1 MCDSFL
7 NTLTFYISTTF
18 LTTYS
23 ISKKSGSFKSIVHS
37 NFHFKAEI
45 IFCVS
50 VFTYGINIYKERE
63 GVEQRMFSNSRLEEI
78 FIQISKNEF
87 TTIKELTNLFHVTD
101 RTIRTDIQAINLEIA
116 KYECEILLKRKSGY
130 YLMSYN
136 KDKFK
141 ELQNQMEKQTNVLTF
156 NSLDDRIKYILQK
169 LLYSQDY
176 VILDDLA
183 NEVFVSR
190 NTLQNYIKPIKE
202 TLETYNLIYVSKPN
216 LGVKVF
222 GNEKDKRE
230 CLINE
235 ILCKDTPTYIIGFT
249 KEEQM
254 LFKDID
260 LFEIQTL
267 VNQLLNKHDIHASD
281 YDRKNL
287 VMHCA
292 LMISR
297 VKTENYI
304 PFDVQFPIQDDICEL
319 IEQLCIQLENK
330 FDIQITSGEKQYIY
344 LHIASNTHMNIYSVN
359 TVKLQNQI
367 TKLLE
372 VIYEEYNF
380 DLRPDAILKKDLFN
394 HFSSILSSKN
404 IYMNKKNPLLNTIKI
419 KFPLPFE
426 ITLTSTAKVFSEALT
441 EDEIGYISLHI
452 GAAIERCFTS
462 MYQKK
467 RVVLVCGSG
476 IATTRMLEARLQT
489 FFNSKI
495 VIVNKISYAEFM
507 HYDFANIDFVIS
519 TIPIQSDNIPVE
531 VVDFTLKNTDIE
543 KISKR
548 LSHMDKKANFV
559 AKFFDKQLFIHKSNE
574 VTKEDVLTELAHL
587 LENQN
592 IVSDTFIHSVL
603 ERESIACTNL
613 NDIFAIP
620 HPMEACSKETKVA
633 VAILD
638 QPVEWNDKHEEV
650 QIIFMISIKQGE
662 QKQFEHL
669 YDLFIEI
676 VGNTKLQQDIV
687 HSNSFEEFLYTI
699 STVDIFNS

>member
-1 MCDSFL
+1 
-7 NTLTFYISTTF
+7 
-18 LTTYS
+18 
-23 ISKKSGSFKSIVHS
+23 
-37 NFHFKAEI
+37 
-45 IFCVS
+45 
-50 VFTYGINIYKERE
+50 
-63 GVEQRMFSNSRLEEI
+63 MFSSSRLEEI

-87 TTIKELTNLFHVTD
+87 TTIKELTNSFHVTD

-141 ELQNQMEKQTNVLTF
+141 ELQNQIEKQTNVLTF

-176 VILDDLA
+176 VILDDLT

-230 CLINE
+230 CLLNE

-254 LFKDID
+254 LFRDID

-287 VMHCA
+287 IMHCA

-304 PFDVQFPIQDDICEL
+304 PFDVQFPIQDDIYEL

-380 DLRPDAILKKDLFN
+380 DLRQDAILKKDLFN

-404 IYMNKKNPLLNTIKI
+404 IYMNKKNPLLNTIKTN
-419 KFPLPFE
+419 FPLPFE

-531 VVDFTLKNTDIE
+531 IVDFTLKNTDIE

-559 AKFFDKQLFIHKSNE
+559 TKFFDKQLFLHKSNA
-574 VTKEDVLTELAHL
+574 VTKEDVLKELAHL

-603 ERESIACTNL
+603 KRESIACTNL

-620 HPMEACSKETKVA
+620 HPMEACSNETKVA

-638 QPVEWNDKHEEV
+638 QSVEWNDKHEEV

>member
-1 MCDSFL
+1 
-7 NTLTFYISTTF
+7 
-18 LTTYS
+18 
-23 ISKKSGSFKSIVHS
+23 
-37 NFHFKAEI
+37 
-45 IFCVS
+45 
-50 VFTYGINIYKERE
+50 
-63 GVEQRMFSNSRLEEI
+63 MFSSSRLEEI

-87 TTIKELTNLFHVTD
+87 TTIKELTNSFHVTD

-141 ELQNQMEKQTNVLTF
+141 ELQNQIEKQTNVLTF
-156 NSLDDRIKYILQK
+156 NSLDDRIKFILQK

-230 CLINE
+230 CLLNE

-254 LFKDID
+254 LFRDID

-287 VMHCA
+287 IMHCA

-304 PFDVQFPIQDDICEL
+304 PFDVQFPIQDDIYEL

-380 DLRPDAILKKDLFN
+380 DLRQDTILKKDLFN

-404 IYMNKKNPLLNTIKI
+404 IYMNKKNPLLNTIKTN
-419 KFPLPFE
+419 FPLPFE

-531 VVDFTLKNTDIE
+531 IVDFTLKNTDIE

-559 AKFFDKQLFIHKSNE
+559 TKFFDKQLFLHKSNA
-574 VTKEDVLTELAHL
+574 VTKEDVLKELAHL

-603 ERESIACTNL
+603 KRESIACTNL

-620 HPMEACSKETKVA
+620 HPMEACSNETKVA

-638 QPVEWNDKHEEV
+638 QSVEWNDKHEEV

>member
-1 MCDSFL
+1 
-7 NTLTFYISTTF
+7 
-18 LTTYS
+18 
-23 ISKKSGSFKSIVHS
+23 
-37 NFHFKAEI
+37 
-45 IFCVS
+45 
-50 VFTYGINIYKERE
+50 
-63 GVEQRMFSNSRLEEI
+63 MFSSSRLEEI

-87 TTIKELTNLFHVTD
+87 TTIKELTNSFHVTD

-116 KYECEILLKRKSGY
+116 KYECEILLKRKRGY

-141 ELQNQMEKQTNVLTF
+141 ELQNQIEKQTNVLTF

-230 CLINE
+230 CLLNE

-254 LFKDID
+254 LFRDID

-287 VMHCA
+287 IMHCA

-304 PFDVQFPIQDDICEL
+304 PFDVQFPIQDDIYEL

-380 DLRPDAILKKDLFN
+380 DLRQDAILKKDLFN

-404 IYMNKKNPLLNTIKI
+404 IYMNKKNPLLNTIKTN
-419 KFPLPFE
+419 FPLPFE

-531 VVDFTLKNTDIE
+531 IVDFTLKNTDIE

-559 AKFFDKQLFIHKSNE
+559 TKFFDKQLFLHKSNA
-574 VTKEDVLTELAHL
+574 VTKEDVLKELAHL

-603 ERESIACTNL
+603 KRESIACTNL

-620 HPMEACSKETKVA
+620 HPMEACSNETKVA

-638 QPVEWNDKHEEV
+638 QSVEWNDKHEEV

>member
-1 MCDSFL
+1 
-7 NTLTFYISTTF
+7 
-18 LTTYS
+18 
-23 ISKKSGSFKSIVHS
+23 
-37 NFHFKAEI
+37 
-45 IFCVS
+45 
-50 VFTYGINIYKERE
+50 
-63 GVEQRMFSNSRLEEI
+63 MFSSSRLEEI

-87 TTIKELTNLFHVTD
+87 TTIKERTNSFHVTD

-141 ELQNQMEKQTNVLTF
+141 ELQNQIEKQTNVLTF

-230 CLINE
+230 CLLNE

-254 LFKDID
+254 LFRDID

-287 VMHCA
+287 IMHCA

-304 PFDVQFPIQDDICEL
+304 PFDVQFPIQDDIYEL

-380 DLRPDAILKKDLFN
+380 DLRQDAILKKDLFN

-404 IYMNKKNPLLNTIKI
+404 IYMNKKNPLLNTIKTN
-419 KFPLPFE
+419 FLLPFE

-531 VVDFTLKNTDIE
+531 IVDFTLKNTDIE

-559 AKFFDKQLFIHKSNE
+559 TKFFDKQLFLHKSNA
-574 VTKEDVLTELAHL
+574 VTKEDVLKELAHL

-603 ERESIACTNL
+603 KRESIACTNL

-620 HPMEACSKETKVA
+620 HPMEACSNETKVA

-638 QPVEWNDKHEEV
+638 QSVEWNDKHEEV

>member
-1 MCDSFL
+1 
-7 NTLTFYISTTF
+7 
-18 LTTYS
+18 
-23 ISKKSGSFKSIVHS
+23 
-37 NFHFKAEI
+37 
-45 IFCVS
+45 
-50 VFTYGINIYKERE
+50 
-63 GVEQRMFSNSRLEEI
+63 MFSSSRLEEI

-87 TTIKELTNLFHVTD
+87 TTIKELTNSFHVTD

-141 ELQNQMEKQTNVLTF
+141 ELQNQIEKQTNVLTF

-230 CLINE
+230 CLLNE

-254 LFKDID
+254 LFRDID

-287 VMHCA
+287 IMHCA

-304 PFDVQFPIQDDICEL
+304 PFDVQFPIQDDIYEL

-380 DLRPDAILKKDLFN
+380 DLRQDAILKKDLFN

-404 IYMNKKNPLLNTIKI
+404 IYMNKKNPLLNTIKTN
-419 KFPLPFE
+419 FPLPFE

-531 VVDFTLKNTDIE
+531 IVDFTLKNTDIE

-559 AKFFDKQLFIHKSNE
+559 TKFFDKQLFLHKSNA
-574 VTKEDVLTELAHL
+574 VTKEDVLKELAHL

-603 ERESIACTNL
+603 KRESIACTNL

-620 HPMEACSKETKVA
+620 HPMEACSNETKVA
-633 VAILD
+633 VAILN
-638 QPVEWNDKHEEV
+638 QSVEWNDKHEEV

>member
-1 MCDSFL
+1 
-7 NTLTFYISTTF
+7 
-18 LTTYS
+18 
-23 ISKKSGSFKSIVHS
+23 
-37 NFHFKAEI
+37 
-45 IFCVS
+45 
-50 VFTYGINIYKERE
+50 
-63 GVEQRMFSNSRLEEI
+63 MFSSSRLEEI

-87 TTIKELTNLFHVTD
+87 TTIKELTNSFHVTD

-141 ELQNQMEKQTNVLTF
+141 ELQNQIEKQTNVLTF

-183 NEVFVSR
+183 NEVFISR

-230 CLINE
+230 CLLNE

-254 LFKDID
+254 LFRDID

-287 VMHCA
+287 IMHCA

-304 PFDVQFPIQDDICEL
+304 PFDVQFPIQDDIYEL

-380 DLRPDAILKKDLFN
+380 DLRQDAILKKDLFN

-404 IYMNKKNPLLNTIKI
+404 IYMNKKNPLLNTIKTN
-419 KFPLPFE
+419 FPLPFE

-531 VVDFTLKNTDIE
+531 IVDFTLKNTDIE

-559 AKFFDKQLFIHKSNE
+559 TKFFDKQLFLHKSNA
-574 VTKEDVLTELAHL
+574 VTKEDVLKELAHL

-603 ERESIACTNL
+603 KRESIACTNL

-620 HPMEACSKETKVA
+620 HPMEACSNETKVA

-638 QPVEWNDKHEEV
+638 QSVEWNDKHEEV

>member
-1 MCDSFL
+1 
-7 NTLTFYISTTF
+7 
-18 LTTYS
+18 
-23 ISKKSGSFKSIVHS
+23 
-37 NFHFKAEI
+37 
-45 IFCVS
+45 
-50 VFTYGINIYKERE
+50 
-63 GVEQRMFSNSRLEEI
+63 MFSSSRLEEI

-87 TTIKELTNLFHVTD
+87 TTIKELTNSFHVTD

-141 ELQNQMEKQTNVLTF
+141 ELQNQIEKQTNVLTF

-230 CLINE
+230 CLLNE

-254 LFKDID
+254 LFRDID

-287 VMHCA
+287 IMHCA

-304 PFDVQFPIQDDICEL
+304 PFDVQFPIQDDIYEL

-380 DLRPDAILKKDLFN
+380 DLRQDAILKKDLFN

-404 IYMNKKNPLLNTIKI
+404 IYMNKKNPLLNTIKTN
-419 KFPLPFE
+419 FPLPFE

-531 VVDFTLKNTDIE
+531 IVDFTLKNTDIE

-559 AKFFDKQLFIHKSNE
+559 TKFFDKQLFLHKSNA
-574 VTKEDVLTELAHL
+574 VTKEDVLKELAHL

-603 ERESIACTNL
+603 KRESIACTNL
-613 NDIFAIP
+613 IDIFAIP
-620 HPMEACSKETKVA
+620 HPMEACSNETKVA

-638 QPVEWNDKHEEV
+638 QSVEWNDKHEEV

>member
-1 MCDSFL
+1 MC
-7 NTLTFYISTTF
+7 
-18 LTTYS
+18 
-23 ISKKSGSFKSIVHS
+23 K
-37 NFHFKAEI
+37 
-45 IFCVS
+45 
-50 VFTYGINIYKERE
+50 
-63 GVEQRMFSNSRLEEI
+63 
-78 FIQISKNEF
+78 
-87 TTIKELTNLFHVTD
+87 
-101 RTIRTDIQAINLEIA
+101 
-116 KYECEILLKRKSGY
+116 
-130 YLMSYN
+130 
-136 KDKFK
+136 
-141 ELQNQMEKQTNVLTF
+141 
-156 NSLDDRIKYILQK
+156 
-169 LLYSQDY
+169 
-176 VILDDLA
+176 
-183 NEVFVSR
+183 
-190 NTLQNYIKPIKE
+190 
-202 TLETYNLIYVSKPN
+202 
-216 LGVKVF
+216 
-222 GNEKDKRE
+222 
-230 CLINE
+230 
-235 ILCKDTPTYIIGFT
+235 
-249 KEEQM
+249 
-254 LFKDID
+254 
-260 LFEIQTL
+260 IQTL

-404 IYMNKKNPLLNTIKI
+404 IYMNKKNPLLNTIKTN
-419 KFPLPFE
+419 FPLPFE

>member
-1 MCDSFL
+1 
-7 NTLTFYISTTF
+7 
-18 LTTYS
+18 
-23 ISKKSGSFKSIVHS
+23 
-37 NFHFKAEI
+37 
-45 IFCVS
+45 
-50 VFTYGINIYKERE
+50 
-63 GVEQRMFSNSRLEEI
+63 MFSSSRLEEI

-87 TTIKELTNLFHVTD
+87 TTIKELTNSFHVTD

-141 ELQNQMEKQTNVLTF
+141 ELQNQIEKQTNVLTF

-230 CLINE
+230 CLLNE

-254 LFKDID
+254 LFRDID

-287 VMHCA
+287 IMHCA

-304 PFDVQFPIQDDICEL
+304 PFDVQFPIQDDIYEL

-380 DLRPDAILKKDLFN
+380 DLRQDAILKKDLFN

-404 IYMNKKNPLLNTIKI
+404 IYMNKKNPLLNTIKTN
-419 KFPLPFE
+419 FPLPFE

-531 VVDFTLKNTDIE
+531 IVDFTLKNTDIE

-559 AKFFDKQLFIHKSNE
+559 TKFFDKQLFLHKSNA
-574 VTKEDVLTELAHL
+574 VTKEDVLKELAHL

-603 ERESIACTNL
+603 KRESIACTNL

>member
-1 MCDSFL
+1 
-7 NTLTFYISTTF
+7 
-18 LTTYS
+18 
-23 ISKKSGSFKSIVHS
+23 
-37 NFHFKAEI
+37 
-45 IFCVS
+45 
-50 VFTYGINIYKERE
+50 
-63 GVEQRMFSNSRLEEI
+63 MFSSSRLEEI

-87 TTIKELTNLFHVTD
+87 TTIKELTNSFHVTD

-141 ELQNQMEKQTNVLTF
+141 ELQNQIEKQTNVLTF

-230 CLINE
+230 CLLNE

-254 LFKDID
+254 LFRDID

-287 VMHCA
+287 IMHCA

-304 PFDVQFPIQDDICEL
+304 PFDVQFPIQDDIYEL

-380 DLRPDAILKKDLFN
+380 DLRQDAILKKDLFN

-404 IYMNKKNPLLNTIKI
+404 IYMNKKNPLLNTIKTN
-419 KFPLPFE
+419 FPLPFE

-531 VVDFTLKNTDIE
+531 IVDFTLKNTDIE

-559 AKFFDKQLFIHKSNE
+559 TKFFDKQLFLHKSNA
-574 VTKEDVLTELAHL
+574 VTKEDVLKELAHL

-603 ERESIACTNL
+603 KRESIACTNL

-620 HPMEACSKETKVA
+620 HPMEACSNETKVA

-638 QPVEWNDKHEEV
+638 QSVEWNDKHEEV

-699 STVDIFNS
+699 STVDIFNF

>member
-1 MCDSFL
+1 
-7 NTLTFYISTTF
+7 
-18 LTTYS
+18 
-23 ISKKSGSFKSIVHS
+23 
-37 NFHFKAEI
+37 
-45 IFCVS
+45 
-50 VFTYGINIYKERE
+50 
-63 GVEQRMFSNSRLEEI
+63 MFSSSRLEEI

-87 TTIKELTNLFHVTD
+87 TTIKELTNSFHVTD

-141 ELQNQMEKQTNVLTF
+141 ELQNQIEKQTNVLTF
-156 NSLDDRIKYILQK
+156 NSLDDPIKYILQK

-230 CLINE
+230 CLLNE

-254 LFKDID
+254 LFRDID

-287 VMHCA
+287 IMHCA

-304 PFDVQFPIQDDICEL
+304 PFDVQFPIQDDIYEL

-380 DLRPDAILKKDLFN
+380 DLRQDAILKKDLFN

-404 IYMNKKNPLLNTIKI
+404 IYMNKKNPLLNTIKTN
-419 KFPLPFE
+419 FPLPFE

-531 VVDFTLKNTDIE
+531 IVDFTLKNTDIE

-559 AKFFDKQLFIHKSNE
+559 TKFFDKQLFLHKSNA
-574 VTKEDVLTELAHL
+574 VTKEDVLKELAHL

-603 ERESIACTNL
+603 KRESIACTNL

-620 HPMEACSKETKVA
+620 HPMEACSNETKVA

-638 QPVEWNDKHEEV
+638 QSVEWNDKHEEV

>member
-1 MCDSFL
+1 
-7 NTLTFYISTTF
+7 
-18 LTTYS
+18 
-23 ISKKSGSFKSIVHS
+23 
-37 NFHFKAEI
+37 
-45 IFCVS
+45 
-50 VFTYGINIYKERE
+50 
-63 GVEQRMFSNSRLEEI
+63 MFSSSRLEEI

-87 TTIKELTNLFHVTD
+87 TTIKELTNSFHVTD

-141 ELQNQMEKQTNVLTF
+141 ELQNQIEKQTNVLTF
-156 NSLDDRIKYILQK
+156 NSLDDRIKYILRK

-230 CLINE
+230 CLLNE

-254 LFKDID
+254 LFRDID

-287 VMHCA
+287 IMHCA

-304 PFDVQFPIQDDICEL
+304 PFDVQFPIQDDIYEL

-380 DLRPDAILKKDLFN
+380 DLRQDAILKKDLFN

-404 IYMNKKNPLLNTIKI
+404 IYMNKKNPLLNTIKTN
-419 KFPLPFE
+419 FPLPFE

-531 VVDFTLKNTDIE
+531 IVDFTLKNTDIE

-559 AKFFDKQLFIHKSNE
+559 TKFFDKQLFLHKSNA
-574 VTKEDVLTELAHL
+574 VTKEDVLKELAHL

-603 ERESIACTNL
+603 KRESIACTNL

-620 HPMEACSKETKVA
+620 HPMEACSNETKVA

-638 QPVEWNDKHEEV
+638 QSVEWNDKHEEV

>member
-1 MCDSFL
+1 
-7 NTLTFYISTTF
+7 
-18 LTTYS
+18 
-23 ISKKSGSFKSIVHS
+23 
-37 NFHFKAEI
+37 
-45 IFCVS
+45 
-50 VFTYGINIYKERE
+50 
-63 GVEQRMFSNSRLEEI
+63 MFSSSRLEEI

-87 TTIKELTNLFHVTD
+87 TTIKELTNSFHVTD

-141 ELQNQMEKQTNVLTF
+141 ELQNQIEKQTNVLTF

-230 CLINE
+230 CLLNE

-254 LFKDID
+254 LFRGID

-287 VMHCA
+287 IMHCA

-304 PFDVQFPIQDDICEL
+304 PFDVQFPIQDDIYEL

-380 DLRPDAILKKDLFN
+380 DLRQDAILKKDLFN

-404 IYMNKKNPLLNTIKI
+404 IYMNKKNPLLNTIKTN
-419 KFPLPFE
+419 FPLPFE

-531 VVDFTLKNTDIE
+531 IVDFTLKNTDIE

-559 AKFFDKQLFIHKSNE
+559 TKFFDKQLFLHKSNA
-574 VTKEDVLTELAHL
+574 VTKEDVLKELAHL

-603 ERESIACTNL
+603 KRESIACTNL

-620 HPMEACSKETKVA
+620 HPMEACSNETKVA

-638 QPVEWNDKHEEV
+638 QSVEWNDKHEEV

>member
-1 MCDSFL
+1 
-7 NTLTFYISTTF
+7 
-18 LTTYS
+18 
-23 ISKKSGSFKSIVHS
+23 
-37 NFHFKAEI
+37 
-45 IFCVS
+45 
-50 VFTYGINIYKERE
+50 
-63 GVEQRMFSNSRLEEI
+63 MFSSSRLEEI

-87 TTIKELTNLFHVTD
+87 TTIKELTNSFHVTD

-141 ELQNQMEKQTNVLTF
+141 ELQNQIEKQTNVLTF

-230 CLINE
+230 CLLNE

-254 LFKDID
+254 LFRDID

-287 VMHCA
+287 IMHCA

-304 PFDVQFPIQDDICEL
+304 PFDVQFPIQDDIYEL

-344 LHIASNTHMNIYSVN
+344 LHIASNTRMNIYSVN

-380 DLRPDAILKKDLFN
+380 DLRQDAILKKDLFN

-404 IYMNKKNPLLNTIKI
+404 IYMNKKNPLLNTIKTN
-419 KFPLPFE
+419 FPLPFE

-531 VVDFTLKNTDIE
+531 IVDFTLKNTDIE

-559 AKFFDKQLFIHKSNE
+559 TKFFDKQLFLHKSNA
-574 VTKEDVLTELAHL
+574 VTKEDVLKELAHL

-603 ERESIACTNL
+603 KRESIACTNL

-620 HPMEACSKETKVA
+620 HPMEACSNETKVA

-638 QPVEWNDKHEEV
+638 QSVEWNDKHEEV

>member
-1 MCDSFL
+1 
-7 NTLTFYISTTF
+7 
-18 LTTYS
+18 
-23 ISKKSGSFKSIVHS
+23 
-37 NFHFKAEI
+37 
-45 IFCVS
+45 
-50 VFTYGINIYKERE
+50 
-63 GVEQRMFSNSRLEEI
+63 MFSSSRLEEI

-87 TTIKELTNLFHVTD
+87 TTIKELTNSFHVTD

-141 ELQNQMEKQTNVLTF
+141 ELQNQIKKQTNVLTF

-230 CLINE
+230 CLLNE

-254 LFKDID
+254 LFRDID

-287 VMHCA
+287 IMHCA

-304 PFDVQFPIQDDICEL
+304 PFDVQFPIQDDIYEL

-380 DLRPDAILKKDLFN
+380 DLRQDAILKKDLFN

-404 IYMNKKNPLLNTIKI
+404 IYMNKKNPLLNTIKTN
-419 KFPLPFE
+419 FPLPFE

-531 VVDFTLKNTDIE
+531 IVDFTLKNTDIE

-559 AKFFDKQLFIHKSNE
+559 TKFFDKQLFLHKSNA
-574 VTKEDVLTELAHL
+574 VTKEDVLKELAHL

-603 ERESIACTNL
+603 KRESIACTNL

-620 HPMEACSKETKVA
+620 HPMEACSNETKVA

-638 QPVEWNDKHEEV
+638 QSVEWNDKHEEV

-699 STVDIFNS
+699 SAVDIFNS

>member
-1 MCDSFL
+1 
-7 NTLTFYISTTF
+7 
-18 LTTYS
+18 
-23 ISKKSGSFKSIVHS
+23 
-37 NFHFKAEI
+37 
-45 IFCVS
+45 
-50 VFTYGINIYKERE
+50 
-63 GVEQRMFSNSRLEEI
+63 MFSSSRLEEI

-87 TTIKELTNLFHVTD
+87 TTIKELTNSFHVTD

-141 ELQNQMEKQTNVLTF
+141 ELQNQIEKQTNVLTF

-230 CLINE
+230 CLLNE

-254 LFKDID
+254 LFRDID

-287 VMHCA
+287 IMHCA

-304 PFDVQFPIQDDICEL
+304 PFDVQFPIQDDIYEL

-372 VIYEEYNF
+372 VIYEECNF
-380 DLRPDAILKKDLFN
+380 DLRQDAILKKDLFN
-394 HFSSILSSKN
+394 HFSSILPSKN
-404 IYMNKKNPLLNTIKI
+404 IYMNKKNPLLNTIKTN
-419 KFPLPFE
+419 FPLPFE

-452 GAAIERCFTS
+452 GAAIERCCTS

-531 VVDFTLKNTDIE
+531 IVDFTLKNTDIE

-559 AKFFDKQLFIHKSNE
+559 TKFFDKQLFLHKSNA
-574 VTKEDVLTELAHL
+574 VTKEDVLKELAHL

-603 ERESIACTNL
+603 KRESIACTNL

-620 HPMEACSKETKVA
+620 HPMEACSNETKVA

-638 QPVEWNDKHEEV
+638 QSVEWNDKHEEV

>member
-1 MCDSFL
+1 
-7 NTLTFYISTTF
+7 
-18 LTTYS
+18 
-23 ISKKSGSFKSIVHS
+23 
-37 NFHFKAEI
+37 
-45 IFCVS
+45 
-50 VFTYGINIYKERE
+50 
-63 GVEQRMFSNSRLEEI
+63 MFSSSRLEEI

-87 TTIKELTNLFHVTD
+87 TTIKELTNSFHVTD

-141 ELQNQMEKQTNVLTF
+141 ELQNQIEKQTNVLTF

-230 CLINE
+230 CLLNE

-254 LFKDID
+254 LFRDID

-287 VMHCA
+287 IMHCA

-304 PFDVQFPIQDDICEL
+304 PFDVQFPIQDDIYEL

-380 DLRPDAILKKDLFN
+380 DLRQDAILKKDLFN

-404 IYMNKKNPLLNTIKI
+404 IYMNKKNPLLNTIKTN
-419 KFPLPFE
+419 FPLPFE

-452 GAAIERCFTS
+452 GAAIEQCFTS

-531 VVDFTLKNTDIE
+531 IVDFTLNNTDIE

-559 AKFFDKQLFIHKSNE
+559 TKFFDKQLFLHKSNA
-574 VTKEDVLTELAHL
+574 VTKEDVLKELAHL

-603 ERESIACTNL
+603 KRESIACTNL

-620 HPMEACSKETKVA
+620 HPMEACSNETKVA

-638 QPVEWNDKHEEV
+638 QSVEWNDKHEEV

>member
-1 MCDSFL
+1 
-7 NTLTFYISTTF
+7 
-18 LTTYS
+18 
-23 ISKKSGSFKSIVHS
+23 
-37 NFHFKAEI
+37 
-45 IFCVS
+45 
-50 VFTYGINIYKERE
+50 
-63 GVEQRMFSNSRLEEI
+63 MFSSSRLEEI

-87 TTIKELTNLFHVTD
+87 TTIKELTNSFHVTD

-141 ELQNQMEKQTNVLTF
+141 ELQNQIEKQTNVLTF

-202 TLETYNLIYVSKPN
+202 ILETYNLIYVSKPN

-230 CLINE
+230 CLLNE

-254 LFKDID
+254 LFRDID

-287 VMHCA
+287 IMHCA

-304 PFDVQFPIQDDICEL
+304 PFDVQFPIQDDIYEL

-380 DLRPDAILKKDLFN
+380 DLRQDAILKKDLFN

-404 IYMNKKNPLLNTIKI
+404 IYMNKKNPLLNTIKTN
-419 KFPLPFE
+419 FPLPFE

-507 HYDFANIDFVIS
+507 HYDFANRDFVIS

-531 VVDFTLKNTDIE
+531 IVDFTLKNTDIE

-559 AKFFDKQLFIHKSNE
+559 TKFFDKQLFLHKSNA

>member
-1 MCDSFL
+1 
-7 NTLTFYISTTF
+7 
-18 LTTYS
+18 
-23 ISKKSGSFKSIVHS
+23 
-37 NFHFKAEI
+37 
-45 IFCVS
+45 
-50 VFTYGINIYKERE
+50 
-63 GVEQRMFSNSRLEEI
+63 MFSSSRLEEI

-87 TTIKELTNLFHVTD
+87 TTIKELTNSFHVTD

-141 ELQNQMEKQTNVLTF
+141 ELQNQIEKQTNVLTF

-230 CLINE
+230 CLLNE

-254 LFKDID
+254 LFRDID

-287 VMHCA
+287 IMHCA

-304 PFDVQFPIQDDICEL
+304 PFDVQFPIQDDIYEL

-380 DLRPDAILKKDLFN
+380 DLRQDAILKKDLFN

-404 IYMNKKNPLLNTIKI
+404 IYMNKKNPLLNTIKTN
-419 KFPLPFE
+419 FPLPFE

-531 VVDFTLKNTDIE
+531 IVDFTLKNTDIE

-559 AKFFDKQLFIHKSNE
+559 TKFFDKQLFLHKSNA
-574 VTKEDVLTELAHL
+574 VTKEDVLKELAHL
-587 LENQN
+587 LVNQN

-603 ERESIACTNL
+603 KRESIACTNL

-620 HPMEACSKETKVA
+620 HPMEACSNETKVA

-638 QPVEWNDKHEEV
+638 QSVEWNDKHGEV

-699 STVDIFNS
+699 SAVDIFNS

>member
-1 MCDSFL
+1 
-7 NTLTFYISTTF
+7 
-18 LTTYS
+18 
-23 ISKKSGSFKSIVHS
+23 
-37 NFHFKAEI
+37 
-45 IFCVS
+45 
-50 VFTYGINIYKERE
+50 
-63 GVEQRMFSNSRLEEI
+63 
-78 FIQISKNEF
+78 
-87 TTIKELTNLFHVTD
+87 
-101 RTIRTDIQAINLEIA
+101 
-116 KYECEILLKRKSGY
+116 
-130 YLMSYN
+130 MSYN

-141 ELQNQMEKQTNVLTF
+141 ELQNQIEKQTNVLTF

-230 CLINE
+230 CLLNE

-254 LFKDID
+254 LFRDID

-287 VMHCA
+287 IMHCA

-304 PFDVQFPIQDDICEL
+304 PFDVQFPIQDDIYEL

-380 DLRPDAILKKDLFN
+380 DLRQDAILKKDLFN

-404 IYMNKKNPLLNTIKI
+404 IYMNKKNPLLNTIKTN
-419 KFPLPFE
+419 FPLPFE

-531 VVDFTLKNTDIE
+531 IVDFTLKNTDIE

-559 AKFFDKQLFIHKSNE
+559 TKFFDKQLFLHKSNA
-574 VTKEDVLTELAHL
+574 VTKEDVLKELAHL

-603 ERESIACTNL
+603 KRESIACTNL

-620 HPMEACSKETKVA
+620 HPMESCSNETKVA

-638 QPVEWNDKHEEV
+638 QSVEWNDKHEEV

>member
-1 MCDSFL
+1 
-7 NTLTFYISTTF
+7 
-18 LTTYS
+18 
-23 ISKKSGSFKSIVHS
+23 
-37 NFHFKAEI
+37 
-45 IFCVS
+45 
-50 VFTYGINIYKERE
+50 
-63 GVEQRMFSNSRLEEI
+63 MFSSSRLEEI

-87 TTIKELTNLFHVTD
+87 TTIKELTNSFHVTD

-141 ELQNQMEKQTNVLTF
+141 ELQNQIEKQTNVLTF

-202 TLETYNLIYVSKPN
+202 ILETYNLIYVSKPN

-230 CLINE
+230 CLLNE

-254 LFKDID
+254 LFRDID

-287 VMHCA
+287 IMHCA

-304 PFDVQFPIQDDICEL
+304 PFDVQFPIQDDIYEL

-380 DLRPDAILKKDLFN
+380 DLRQDAILKKDLFN

-404 IYMNKKNPLLNTIKI
+404 IYMNKKNPLLNTIKTN
-419 KFPLPFE
+419 FPLPFE

-531 VVDFTLKNTDIE
+531 IVDFTLKNTDIE

-559 AKFFDKQLFIHKSNE
+559 TKFFDKQLFLHKSNA
-574 VTKEDVLTELAHL
+574 VTKEDVLKELAHL

-603 ERESIACTNL
+603 KRESIACTNL

>member
-1 MCDSFL
+1 
-7 NTLTFYISTTF
+7 
-18 LTTYS
+18 
-23 ISKKSGSFKSIVHS
+23 
-37 NFHFKAEI
+37 
-45 IFCVS
+45 
-50 VFTYGINIYKERE
+50 
-63 GVEQRMFSNSRLEEI
+63 MFSSSRLEEI

-87 TTIKELTNLFHVTD
+87 TTIKELTNSFHVTD

-141 ELQNQMEKQTNVLTF
+141 ELQNQIEKQTNVLTF

-230 CLINE
+230 CLLNE

-254 LFKDID
+254 LFRDID

-287 VMHCA
+287 IMHCA

-304 PFDVQFPIQDDICEL
+304 PFDVQFPIQDDIYEL

-367 TKLLE
+367 TKL
-372 VIYEEYNF
+372 
-380 DLRPDAILKKDLFN
+380 
-394 HFSSILSSKN
+394 
-404 IYMNKKNPLLNTIKI
+404 
-419 KFPLPFE
+419 
-426 ITLTSTAKVFSEALT
+426 
-441 EDEIGYISLHI
+441 
-452 GAAIERCFTS
+452 
-462 MYQKK
+462 
-467 RVVLVCGSG
+467 
-476 IATTRMLEARLQT
+476 MLAY
-489 FFNSKI
+489 K
-495 VIVNKISYAEFM
+495 
-507 HYDFANIDFVIS
+507 
-519 TIPIQSDNIPVE
+519 
-531 VVDFTLKNTDIE
+531 
-543 KISKR
+543 
-548 LSHMDKKANFV
+548 
-559 AKFFDKQLFIHKSNE
+559 
-574 VTKEDVLTELAHL
+574 
-587 LENQN
+587 
-592 IVSDTFIHSVL
+592 
-603 ERESIACTNL
+603 
-613 NDIFAIP
+613 
-620 HPMEACSKETKVA
+620 
-633 VAILD
+633 
-638 QPVEWNDKHEEV
+638 
-650 QIIFMISIKQGE
+650 
-662 QKQFEHL
+662 
-669 YDLFIEI
+669 
-676 VGNTKLQQDIV
+676 
-687 HSNSFEEFLYTI
+687 
-699 STVDIFNS
+699 

>member
-1 MCDSFL
+1 
-7 NTLTFYISTTF
+7 
-18 LTTYS
+18 
-23 ISKKSGSFKSIVHS
+23 
-37 NFHFKAEI
+37 
-45 IFCVS
+45 
-50 VFTYGINIYKERE
+50 
-63 GVEQRMFSNSRLEEI
+63 MFSSSRLEEI

-87 TTIKELTNLFHVTD
+87 TTIKELTNSFHVTD

-141 ELQNQMEKQTNVLTF
+141 ELQNQIEKQTNVLTF

-169 LLYSQDY
+169 LLYSQNY

-230 CLINE
+230 CLLNE

-254 LFKDID
+254 LFRDID

-287 VMHCA
+287 IMHCA

-304 PFDVQFPIQDDICEL
+304 PFDVQFPIQDDIYEL

-380 DLRPDAILKKDLFN
+380 DLRQDAILKKDLFN

-404 IYMNKKNPLLNTIKI
+404 IYMNKKNPLLNTIKTN
-419 KFPLPFE
+419 FPLPFE

-531 VVDFTLKNTDIE
+531 IVDFTLKNTDIE

-559 AKFFDKQLFIHKSNE
+559 TKFFDKQLFLHKSNA
-574 VTKEDVLTELAHL
+574 VTKEDVLKELAHL

-603 ERESIACTNL
+603 KRESIACTNL

-620 HPMEACSKETKVA
+620 HPMEACSNETKVA

-638 QPVEWNDKHEEV
+638 QSVEWNDKHEEV

>member
-1 MCDSFL
+1 
-7 NTLTFYISTTF
+7 
-18 LTTYS
+18 
-23 ISKKSGSFKSIVHS
+23 
-37 NFHFKAEI
+37 
-45 IFCVS
+45 
-50 VFTYGINIYKERE
+50 
-63 GVEQRMFSNSRLEEI
+63 MFSSSRLEEI

-87 TTIKELTNLFHVTD
+87 TTIKELTNSFHVTD

-141 ELQNQMEKQTNVLTF
+141 ELQNQIEKQTNVLTF

-230 CLINE
+230 CLLNE

-254 LFKDID
+254 LFRDID

-267 VNQLLNKHDIHASD
+267 VNQLLNTHDIHASD

-287 VMHCA
+287 IMHCA

-304 PFDVQFPIQDDICEL
+304 PFDVQFPIQDDIYEL

-380 DLRPDAILKKDLFN
+380 DLRQDAILKKDLFN

-404 IYMNKKNPLLNTIKI
+404 IYMNKKNPLLNTIKTN
-419 KFPLPFE
+419 FPLPFE

-531 VVDFTLKNTDIE
+531 IVDFTLKNTDIE

-559 AKFFDKQLFIHKSNE
+559 TKFFDKQLFLHKSNA
-574 VTKEDVLTELAHL
+574 VTKEDVLKELAHL

-603 ERESIACTNL
+603 KRESIACTNL

-620 HPMEACSKETKVA
+620 HPMEACSNETKVA

-638 QPVEWNDKHEEV
+638 QSVEWNDKHEEV

>member
-1 MCDSFL
+1 
-7 NTLTFYISTTF
+7 
-18 LTTYS
+18 
-23 ISKKSGSFKSIVHS
+23 
-37 NFHFKAEI
+37 
-45 IFCVS
+45 
-50 VFTYGINIYKERE
+50 
-63 GVEQRMFSNSRLEEI
+63 MFSSSRLEEI

-87 TTIKELTNLFHVTD
+87 TTIKELTNSFHVTD

-141 ELQNQMEKQTNVLTF
+141 ELQNQIEKQTNVLTF

-230 CLINE
+230 CLLNE

-254 LFKDID
+254 LFRDID

-287 VMHCA
+287 IMHCA

-304 PFDVQFPIQDDICEL
+304 PFDVQFPIQDDIYEL

-380 DLRPDAILKKDLFN
+380 DLRQDAILKKDLFN

-404 IYMNKKNPLLNTIKI
+404 IYMNKKNPLLNTIKTN
-419 KFPLPFE
+419 FPLPFE

-531 VVDFTLKNTDIE
+531 IVDFTLKNTDIE

-559 AKFFDKQLFIHKSNE
+559 TKFFDKQLFLHKSNA
-574 VTKEDVLTELAHL
+574 VTKEDVLKELAHL

-603 ERESIACTNL
+603 KRESIACTNL

-687 HSNSFEEFLYTI
+687 HSNSFEKFLYTI

>member
-1 MCDSFL
+1 
-7 NTLTFYISTTF
+7 
-18 LTTYS
+18 
-23 ISKKSGSFKSIVHS
+23 
-37 NFHFKAEI
+37 
-45 IFCVS
+45 
-50 VFTYGINIYKERE
+50 
-63 GVEQRMFSNSRLEEI
+63 MFSSSRLEDI

-87 TTIKELTNLFHVTD
+87 TTIKELTNSFHVTD

-141 ELQNQMEKQTNVLTF
+141 ELQNQIEKQTNVLTF

-230 CLINE
+230 CLLNE

-254 LFKDID
+254 LFRDID

-287 VMHCA
+287 IMHCA

-304 PFDVQFPIQDDICEL
+304 PFDVQFPIQDDIYEL

-380 DLRPDAILKKDLFN
+380 DLRQDAILKKDLFN

-404 IYMNKKNPLLNTIKI
+404 IYMNKKNPLLNTIKTN
-419 KFPLPFE
+419 FPLPFE

-531 VVDFTLKNTDIE
+531 IVDFTLKNTDIE

-559 AKFFDKQLFIHKSNE
+559 TKFFDKQLFLHKSNA
-574 VTKEDVLTELAHL
+574 VTKEDVLKELAHL

-603 ERESIACTNL
+603 KRESIACTNL

-620 HPMEACSKETKVA
+620 HPMEACSNETKVA

-638 QPVEWNDKHEEV
+638 QSVEWNDKHEEV

>member
-1 MCDSFL
+1 
-7 NTLTFYISTTF
+7 
-18 LTTYS
+18 
-23 ISKKSGSFKSIVHS
+23 
-37 NFHFKAEI
+37 
-45 IFCVS
+45 
-50 VFTYGINIYKERE
+50 
-63 GVEQRMFSNSRLEEI
+63 MFSNSRLEEI

-304 PFDVQFPIQDDICEL
+304 PFDVQFPIQDDIYEL

-380 DLRPDAILKKDLFN
+380 DLRQDAILKKDLFN

-404 IYMNKKNPLLNTIKI
+404 IYMNKKNPLLNTIKTN
-419 KFPLPFE
+419 FPLPFE

-531 VVDFTLKNTDIE
+531 IVDFTLKNTDIE

-559 AKFFDKQLFIHKSNE
+559 TKFFDKQLFLHKSNA
-574 VTKEDVLTELAHL
+574 VTKEDVLKELAHL

-603 ERESIACTNL
+603 KRESIACTNL

-620 HPMEACSKETKVA
+620 HPMEACSNETKVA

-638 QPVEWNDKHEEV
+638 QSVEWNDKHEEV

>member
-1 MCDSFL
+1 
-7 NTLTFYISTTF
+7 
-18 LTTYS
+18 
-23 ISKKSGSFKSIVHS
+23 
-37 NFHFKAEI
+37 
-45 IFCVS
+45 
-50 VFTYGINIYKERE
+50 
-63 GVEQRMFSNSRLEEI
+63 MFSSSRLEEI

-87 TTIKELTNLFHVTD
+87 TTIKELTNSFHVTD

-141 ELQNQMEKQTNVLTF
+141 ELQNQIEKQTNVLTF

-230 CLINE
+230 CLLNE

-254 LFKDID
+254 LFRDID

-287 VMHCA
+287 IMHCA

-304 PFDVQFPIQDDICEL
+304 PFDVQFPIQDDIYEL

-380 DLRPDAILKKDLFN
+380 DLRQDAILKKDLFN

-404 IYMNKKNPLLNTIKI
+404 IYMNKKNPLLNTIKTN
-419 KFPLPFE
+419 FPLPFE

-531 VVDFTLKNTDIE
+531 IVDFTLKNTDIE

-559 AKFFDKQLFIHKSNE
+559 TKFFDKQLFLHKSNA
-574 VTKEDVLTELAHL
+574 VTKEDVLKELAHL

-603 ERESIACTNL
+603 KRESIACTNL

-620 HPMEACSKETKVA
+620 HAMEACSNETKVA

-638 QPVEWNDKHEEV
+638 QSVEWNDKHEEV

>member
-1 MCDSFL
+1 
-7 NTLTFYISTTF
+7 
-18 LTTYS
+18 
-23 ISKKSGSFKSIVHS
+23 
-37 NFHFKAEI
+37 
-45 IFCVS
+45 
-50 VFTYGINIYKERE
+50 
-63 GVEQRMFSNSRLEEI
+63 MFSSSRLEEI

-87 TTIKELTNLFHVTD
+87 TTIKELTNSFHVTD

-141 ELQNQMEKQTNVLTF
+141 ELQNQIEKQTNVLTF

-202 TLETYNLIYVSKPN
+202 ILETYNLIYVSKPN

-230 CLINE
+230 CLLNE

-254 LFKDID
+254 LFRDID

-287 VMHCA
+287 IMHCA

-304 PFDVQFPIQDDICEL
+304 PFDVQFPIQDDIYEL

-380 DLRPDAILKKDLFN
+380 DLRQDAILKKDLFN

-404 IYMNKKNPLLNTIKI
+404 IYMNKKNPLLNTIKTN
-419 KFPLPFE
+419 FPLPFE

-531 VVDFTLKNTDIE
+531 IVDFTLKNTDIE

-559 AKFFDKQLFIHKSNE
+559 TKFFDKQLFLHKSNA
-574 VTKEDVLTELAHL
+574 VTKEDVLKELAHL

-603 ERESIACTNL
+603 KRESIACTNL

-638 QPVEWNDKHEEV
+638 QPVEWNNKHEEV

>member
-1 MCDSFL
+1 
-7 NTLTFYISTTF
+7 
-18 LTTYS
+18 
-23 ISKKSGSFKSIVHS
+23 
-37 NFHFKAEI
+37 
-45 IFCVS
+45 
-50 VFTYGINIYKERE
+50 
-63 GVEQRMFSNSRLEEI
+63 MFSSSRLEEI

-87 TTIKELTNLFHVTD
+87 TTIKELTNSFHVTD

-141 ELQNQMEKQTNVLTF
+141 ELQNQIEKQTNVLTF

-216 LGVKVF
+216 LGIKVF

-230 CLINE
+230 CLLNE

-254 LFKDID
+254 LFRDID

-287 VMHCA
+287 IMHCA

-304 PFDVQFPIQDDICEL
+304 PFDVQFPIQDDIYEL

-380 DLRPDAILKKDLFN
+380 DLRQDAILKKDLFN

-404 IYMNKKNPLLNTIKI
+404 IYMNKKNPLLNTIKTN
-419 KFPLPFE
+419 FPLPFE

-531 VVDFTLKNTDIE
+531 IVDFTLKNTDIE

-559 AKFFDKQLFIHKSNE
+559 TKFFDKQLFLHKSNA
-574 VTKEDVLTELAHL
+574 VTKEDVLKELAHL

-603 ERESIACTNL
+603 KRESIACTNL

-620 HPMEACSKETKVA
+620 HPMEACSNETKVA

-638 QPVEWNDKHEEV
+638 QSVEWNDKHEEV

>member
-1 MCDSFL
+1 
-7 NTLTFYISTTF
+7 
-18 LTTYS
+18 
-23 ISKKSGSFKSIVHS
+23 
-37 NFHFKAEI
+37 
-45 IFCVS
+45 
-50 VFTYGINIYKERE
+50 
-63 GVEQRMFSNSRLEEI
+63 MFSSSRLEEI

-87 TTIKELTNLFHVTD
+87 TTIKELTNSFHVTD

-116 KYECEILLKRKSGY
+116 IYECEILLKRKSGY

-141 ELQNQMEKQTNVLTF
+141 ELQNQIEKQTNVLTF

-230 CLINE
+230 CLLNE

-254 LFKDID
+254 LFRDID

-287 VMHCA
+287 IMHCA

-304 PFDVQFPIQDDICEL
+304 PFDVQFPIQDDIYEL

-380 DLRPDAILKKDLFN
+380 DLRQDAILKKDLFN

-404 IYMNKKNPLLNTIKI
+404 IYMNKKNPLLNTIKTN
-419 KFPLPFE
+419 FPLPFE

-531 VVDFTLKNTDIE
+531 IVDFTLKNTDIE

-559 AKFFDKQLFIHKSNE
+559 TKFFDKQLFLHKSNA
-574 VTKEDVLTELAHL
+574 VTKEDVLKELAHL

-603 ERESIACTNL
+603 KRESIACTNL

-620 HPMEACSKETKVA
+620 HPMEACSNETKVA

-638 QPVEWNDKHEEV
+638 QSVEWNDKHEEV

>member
-1 MCDSFL
+1 
-7 NTLTFYISTTF
+7 
-18 LTTYS
+18 
-23 ISKKSGSFKSIVHS
+23 
-37 NFHFKAEI
+37 
-45 IFCVS
+45 
-50 VFTYGINIYKERE
+50 
-63 GVEQRMFSNSRLEEI
+63 MFSSSRLEEI

-87 TTIKELTNLFHVTD
+87 TTIKELTNSFHVTD

-141 ELQNQMEKQTNVLTF
+141 ELQNQIEKQTNVLTF

-230 CLINE
+230 CLLNE

-254 LFKDID
+254 LFRDID

-287 VMHCA
+287 IMHCA

-304 PFDVQFPIQDDICEL
+304 PFDVQFPIQDDIYEL

-380 DLRPDAILKKDLFN
+380 DLRQDAILKKDLFN

-404 IYMNKKNPLLNTIKI
+404 IYMNKKNPLLNTIKTN
-419 KFPLPFE
+419 FPLPFE

-531 VVDFTLKNTDIE
+531 IVDFTLKNTDIE
-543 KISKR
+543 KTSKR

-559 AKFFDKQLFIHKSNE
+559 TKFFDKQLFLHKSNA
-574 VTKEDVLTELAHL
+574 VTKEDVLKELAHL

-603 ERESIACTNL
+603 KRESIACTNL

-620 HPMEACSKETKVA
+620 HPMEACSNETKVA

-638 QPVEWNDKHEEV
+638 QSVEWNDKHEEV

>member
-1 MCDSFL
+1 
-7 NTLTFYISTTF
+7 
-18 LTTYS
+18 
-23 ISKKSGSFKSIVHS
+23 
-37 NFHFKAEI
+37 
-45 IFCVS
+45 
-50 VFTYGINIYKERE
+50 
-63 GVEQRMFSNSRLEEI
+63 MFSSSRLEEI

-87 TTIKELTNLFHVTD
+87 TTIKELTNSFHVTD

-141 ELQNQMEKQTNVLTF
+141 ELQNQIEKQTNVLTF

-230 CLINE
+230 CLLNE

-254 LFKDID
+254 LFRDID

-287 VMHCA
+287 IMHCA

-304 PFDVQFPIQDDICEL
+304 PFDVQFPIQDDIYEL

-380 DLRPDAILKKDLFN
+380 DLRQDAILKKDLFN

-404 IYMNKKNPLLNTIKI
+404 IYMNKKNPLLNTIKTN
-419 KFPLPFE
+419 FPLPFE

-519 TIPIQSDNIPVE
+519 TIPIQSDNILVE
-531 VVDFTLKNTDIE
+531 IVDFTLKNTDIE

-559 AKFFDKQLFIHKSNE
+559 TKFFDKQLFLHKSNA
-574 VTKEDVLTELAHL
+574 VTKEDVLKELAHL

-603 ERESIACTNL
+603 KRESIACTNL

-620 HPMEACSKETKVA
+620 HPMEACSNETKVA

-638 QPVEWNDKHEEV
+638 QSVEWNDKHEEV

>member
-1 MCDSFL
+1 
-7 NTLTFYISTTF
+7 
-18 LTTYS
+18 
-23 ISKKSGSFKSIVHS
+23 
-37 NFHFKAEI
+37 
-45 IFCVS
+45 
-50 VFTYGINIYKERE
+50 
-63 GVEQRMFSNSRLEEI
+63 MFSSSRLEEI

-87 TTIKELTNLFHVTD
+87 TTIKELTNSFHVTD

-141 ELQNQMEKQTNVLTF
+141 ELQNQIEKQTNVLTF

-202 TLETYNLIYVSKPN
+202 ILETYNLIYVSKPN

-230 CLINE
+230 CLLNE

-254 LFKDID
+254 LFRDID

-287 VMHCA
+287 IMHCA

-304 PFDVQFPIQDDICEL
+304 PFDVQFPIQDDIYEL

-380 DLRPDAILKKDLFN
+380 DLRQDAILKKDLFN

-404 IYMNKKNPLLNTIKI
+404 IYMNKKNPLLNTIKTN
-419 KFPLPFE
+419 FPLPFE

-531 VVDFTLKNTDIE
+531 IVDFTLKNTDIE

-559 AKFFDKQLFIHKSNE
+559 TKFFDKQLFLHKSNA
-574 VTKEDVLTELAHL
+574 VTKEDVLKELAHL

-603 ERESIACTNL
+603 KRESIACTNL

-620 HPMEACSKETKVA
+620 HPMEACSNETKVA

>member
-1 MCDSFL
+1 
-7 NTLTFYISTTF
+7 
-18 LTTYS
+18 
-23 ISKKSGSFKSIVHS
+23 
-37 NFHFKAEI
+37 
-45 IFCVS
+45 
-50 VFTYGINIYKERE
+50 
-63 GVEQRMFSNSRLEEI
+63 MFSSSRLEEI

-87 TTIKELTNLFHVTD
+87 TTIKELTNSFHVTD

-141 ELQNQMEKQTNVLTF
+141 ELQNQIEKQTNVLTF

-202 TLETYNLIYVSKPN
+202 ILETYNLIYVSKPN

-230 CLINE
+230 CLLNE

-254 LFKDID
+254 LFRDID

-287 VMHCA
+287 IMHCA

-304 PFDVQFPIQDDICEL
+304 PFDVQFPIQDDIYEL

-380 DLRPDAILKKDLFN
+380 DLRQDAILKKDLFN

-404 IYMNKKNPLLNTIKI
+404 IYMNKKNPLLNTIKTN
-419 KFPLPFE
+419 FPLPFE

-531 VVDFTLKNTDIE
+531 IVDFTLKNTDIE

-559 AKFFDKQLFIHKSNE
+559 TKFFDKQLFLHKSNA
-574 VTKEDVLTELAHL
+574 VTKEDVLKELAHL

-603 ERESIACTNL
+603 KRESIACTNL

-620 HPMEACSKETKVA
+620 HPMEACSNETKVA

-638 QPVEWNDKHEEV
+638 QSVEWNDKHEEV

>member
-1 MCDSFL
+1 
-7 NTLTFYISTTF
+7 
-18 LTTYS
+18 
-23 ISKKSGSFKSIVHS
+23 
-37 NFHFKAEI
+37 
-45 IFCVS
+45 
-50 VFTYGINIYKERE
+50 
-63 GVEQRMFSNSRLEEI
+63 MFSSSRLEEI

-87 TTIKELTNLFHVTD
+87 TTIKELTNSFHVTD

-141 ELQNQMEKQTNVLTF
+141 ELQNQIEKQTNVLTF

-230 CLINE
+230 CLLNE

-254 LFKDID
+254 LFRDID

-287 VMHCA
+287 IMHCA

-297 VKTENYI
+297 VKTEHYI
-304 PFDVQFPIQDDICEL
+304 PFDVQFPIQDDIYEL

-380 DLRPDAILKKDLFN
+380 DLRQDAILKKDLFN

-404 IYMNKKNPLLNTIKI
+404 IYMNKKNPLLNTIKTN
-419 KFPLPFE
+419 FPLPFE

-531 VVDFTLKNTDIE
+531 IVDFTLKNTDIE

-559 AKFFDKQLFIHKSNE
+559 TKFFDKQLFLHKSNA
-574 VTKEDVLTELAHL
+574 VTKEDVLKELAHL

-603 ERESIACTNL
+603 KRESIACTNL

-620 HPMEACSKETKVA
+620 HPMEACSNETKVA

-638 QPVEWNDKHEEV
+638 QSVEWNDKHEEV

>member
-1 MCDSFL
+1 
-7 NTLTFYISTTF
+7 
-18 LTTYS
+18 
-23 ISKKSGSFKSIVHS
+23 
-37 NFHFKAEI
+37 
-45 IFCVS
+45 
-50 VFTYGINIYKERE
+50 
-63 GVEQRMFSNSRLEEI
+63 MFSSSRLEEI

-87 TTIKELTNLFHVTD
+87 TTIKELTNSFHVTD

-141 ELQNQMEKQTNVLTF
+141 ELQNQIEKQTNVLTF

-230 CLINE
+230 CLLNE

-254 LFKDID
+254 LFRDID

-287 VMHCA
+287 IMHCA

-304 PFDVQFPIQDDICEL
+304 PFDVQFPIQDDIYEL

-380 DLRPDAILKKDLFN
+380 DLRPDTILKKDLFN

-404 IYMNKKNPLLNTIKI
+404 IYMNKKNPLLNTIKTN
-419 KFPLPFE
+419 FPLPFE

-531 VVDFTLKNTDIE
+531 VVDFTLKNADIE

>member
-1 MCDSFL
+1 
-7 NTLTFYISTTF
+7 
-18 LTTYS
+18 
-23 ISKKSGSFKSIVHS
+23 
-37 NFHFKAEI
+37 
-45 IFCVS
+45 
-50 VFTYGINIYKERE
+50 
-63 GVEQRMFSNSRLEEI
+63 MFSSSRLEEI

-87 TTIKELTNLFHVTD
+87 TTIKELTNSFHVTD

-141 ELQNQMEKQTNVLTF
+141 ELQNQIEKQTNVLTF

-230 CLINE
+230 CLLNE

-254 LFKDID
+254 LFRDID

-287 VMHCA
+287 IMHCA

-304 PFDVQFPIQDDICEL
+304 PFDVQFPIQDDIYEL

-380 DLRPDAILKKDLFN
+380 DLRQDAILKKDLFN

-404 IYMNKKNPLLNTIKI
+404 IYMNKKNPLLNTIKTN
-419 KFPLPFE
+419 FPLPFE

-531 VVDFTLKNTDIE
+531 IVNFTLKNTDIE

-559 AKFFDKQLFIHKSNE
+559 TKFFDKQLFLHKSNA
-574 VTKEDVLTELAHL
+574 VTKEDVLKELAHL

-603 ERESIACTNL
+603 KRESIACTNL

-620 HPMEACSKETKVA
+620 HPMEACSNETKVA

-638 QPVEWNDKHEEV
+638 QSVEWNDKHEEV

>member
-1 MCDSFL
+1 
-7 NTLTFYISTTF
+7 
-18 LTTYS
+18 
-23 ISKKSGSFKSIVHS
+23 
-37 NFHFKAEI
+37 
-45 IFCVS
+45 
-50 VFTYGINIYKERE
+50 
-63 GVEQRMFSNSRLEEI
+63 MFSGSRLEEI

-87 TTIKELTNLFHVTD
+87 TTIKELTNSFHVTD

-141 ELQNQMEKQTNVLTF
+141 ELQNQIEKQTNVLTF

-202 TLETYNLIYVSKPN
+202 ILETYNLIYVSKPN

-230 CLINE
+230 CLLNE

-254 LFKDID
+254 LFRDID

-287 VMHCA
+287 IMHCA

-304 PFDVQFPIQDDICEL
+304 PFDVQFPIQDDIYEL

-380 DLRPDAILKKDLFN
+380 DLRQDAILKKDLFN

-404 IYMNKKNPLLNTIKI
+404 IYMNKKNPLLNTIKTN
-419 KFPLPFE
+419 FPLPFE

-531 VVDFTLKNTDIE
+531 IVDFTLKNTDIE

-559 AKFFDKQLFIHKSNE
+559 TKFFDKQLFLHKSNA
-574 VTKEDVLTELAHL
+574 VTKEDVLKELAHL

-603 ERESIACTNL
+603 KRESIACTNL